1 MQLNISKIGVK
12 IVINSP
18 FLYTNMVSPLKIED
32 DLSKTPS
39 FWIGDAQKG
48 NEILRGIF
56 NWDEIKEIE
65 ELEELGLE
73 CPWDHKSLHIRG

>member
-48 NEILRGIF
+48 NEILQGIF

-73 CPWDHKSLHIRG
+73 CPWDHKKP

>member
-39 FWIGDAQKG
+39 FWIGDAQK
-48 NEILRGIF
+48 L
-56 NWDEIKEIE
+56 
-65 ELEELGLE
+65 
-73 CPWDHKSLHIRG
+73 SLIHI